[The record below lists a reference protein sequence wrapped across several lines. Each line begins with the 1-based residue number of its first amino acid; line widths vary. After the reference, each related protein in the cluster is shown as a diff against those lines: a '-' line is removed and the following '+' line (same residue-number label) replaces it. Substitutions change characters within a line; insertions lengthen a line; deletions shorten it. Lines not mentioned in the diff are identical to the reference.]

1 MSKELEAFRIMVK
14 DNGLELPYHN
24 TIIAVETA
32 LKRLEEHDK
41 TELSAL
47 IENHKKLIKE
57 KEKQDEILQII
68 KECPD
73 ELKWVDF
80 CDEFDTYKLITGC
93 HRKYTQ
99 DEFELLKG
107 WINGK
112 N

>member
-1 MSKELEAFRIMVK
+1 MSKELGAFRIMVK

-32 LKRLEEHDK
+32 LKEKDK
-41 TELSAL
+41 
-47 IENHKKLIKE
+47 N
-57 KEKQDEILQII
+57 DEILRLI

-80 CDEFDTYKLITGC
+80 CDEF
-93 HRKYTQ
+93 
-99 DEFELLKG
+99 ELLKG
-107 WINGK
+107 WLYGK